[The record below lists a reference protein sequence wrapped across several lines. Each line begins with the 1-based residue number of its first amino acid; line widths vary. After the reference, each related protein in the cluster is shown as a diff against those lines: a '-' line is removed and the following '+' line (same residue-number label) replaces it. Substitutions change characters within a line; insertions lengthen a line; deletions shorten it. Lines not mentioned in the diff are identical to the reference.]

1 MPSDY
6 QAPLPESAQAVA
18 DVIGRSATLH
28 LASYLRYDREQ
39 YSGSRTAKRIFYI
52 PKKKRLTPDFWLV
65 KVIGLDKAKLLQD
78 QFGGS
83 LLCLA
88 HCHETLRGER
98 NARIVNAY
106 KAGRTDEEIAV
117 MFGISARWVKDIL
130 YNTKHSAR

>member
-28 LASYLRYDREQ
+28 LASYLRYDREG
-39 YSGSRTAKRIFYI
+39 YSKASKRMFYV

-65 KVIGLDKAKLLQD
+65 KVLGLDNARLLQD

-117 MFGISARWVKDIL
+117 MFGISVRWVKDIL
-130 YNTKHSAR
+130 YNTKRNAR

>member
-1 MPSDY
+1 MTSDY

-28 LASYLRYDREQ
+28 LASYLRYDRER
-39 YSGSRTAKRIFYI
+39 YSGPTAKRMFYI
-52 PKKKRLTPDFWLV
+52 PKRMKLTGDYWLV
-65 KVIGLDKAKLLQD
+65 KVIGLDKAILLQT

-83 LLCLA
+83 LICLA

-117 MFGISARWVKDIL
+117 QFGISVRWVKDIL
-130 YNTKHSAR
+130 YNTKHNAR